1 MAAALVHS
9 VFSESSCHKYAANSV
24 DGRTVCVCV
33 YAMFS
38 PITSGLS
45 QVNPN
50 FMVHKH
56 LLLVVNGVSFG
67 ITAP

>member
-1 MAAALVHS
+1 MPQILWMAEQ
-9 VFSESSCHKYAANSV
+9 F
-24 DGRTVCVCV
+24 GM

-38 PITSGLS
+38 PINSGLP

-50 FMVHKH
+50 FMVHRH